1 MQPERQKDPAH
12 DQPGTRPAL
21 RKAPDADIHPAQGQ
35 AASVI
40 TLKRAVDVPIE
51 QSNTT
56 QIDLRNRET
65 ADLRQ
70 VPVVTSTPVV
80 NNDDHDTEGL
90 ETVAKKSKKGSSKL
104 KARARRR
111 TTRRKRKAVR
121 ARRKRA
127 SESNSA
133 HGRTSGLTSQLRCR
147 RPCVA
152 LRSGAKARGT
162 SVEDRVDSVVN
173 EPSPKMTGATSMRGS
188 GFACAKIAAR
198 FVGATS
204 LPFDIG

>member
-1 MQPERQKDPAH
+1 MTNPA
-12 DQPGTRPAL
+12 PRPAL

-56 QIDLRNRET
+56 QIDLRNSET

-90 ETVAKKSKKGSSKL
+90 ETVAKKSKKGSSKS
-104 KARARRR
+104 KGSSKKKNDKKKKKSGKGKKKKG
-111 TTRRKRKAVR
+111 KRKQLGARTNKRIDLTVEVPPSVR
-121 ARRKRA
+121 R
-127 SESNSA
+127 
-133 HGRTSGLTSQLRCR
+133 
-147 RPCVA
+147 A

-173 EPSPKMTGATSMRGS
+173 ELRQK
-188 GFACAKIAAR
+188 
-198 FVGATS
+198 
-204 LPFDIG
+204 

>member
-1 MQPERQKDPAH
+1 MTNPA
-12 DQPGTRPAL
+12 PRPAL

-56 QIDLRNRET
+56 QIDLRNRDI

-70 VPVVTSTPVV
+70 APVVTSTPVV
-80 NNDDHDTEGL
+80 NNDDLDTEGL
-90 ETVAKKSKKGSSKL
+90 ETVAKKSKKGSSKS
-104 KARARRR
+104 KGSSKKKNDKKKKKSGKGKKKKG
-111 TTRRKRKAVR
+111 KRKQLGARTNKRIDLTVEVPPSVR
-121 ARRKRA
+121 R
-127 SESNSA
+127 
-133 HGRTSGLTSQLRCR
+133 
-147 RPCVA
+147 A

-173 EPSPKMTGATSMRGS
+173 ELRQK
-188 GFACAKIAAR
+188 
-198 FVGATS
+198 
-204 LPFDIG
+204 

>member
-1 MQPERQKDPAH
+1 MTNPA
-12 DQPGTRPAL
+12 PRPAL
-21 RKAPDADIHPAQGQ
+21 RKAPDADIHPARGQ

-90 ETVAKKSKKGSSKL
+90 ETVAKKSKKGSSKS
-104 KARARRR
+104 KGSSKKKNDKKKKKSGKGKKKKG
-111 TTRRKRKAVR
+111 KRKQLGARTNKRIDLTVEVPPSVR
-121 ARRKRA
+121 R
-127 SESNSA
+127 
-133 HGRTSGLTSQLRCR
+133 
-147 RPCVA
+147 A

-173 EPSPKMTGATSMRGS
+173 ELRQK
-188 GFACAKIAAR
+188 
-198 FVGATS
+198 
-204 LPFDIG
+204 

>member
-1 MQPERQKDPAH
+1 MTNPA
-12 DQPGTRPAL
+12 PRPAL

-90 ETVAKKSKKGSSKL
+90 ETVAKKSKKGSSKS
-104 KARARRR
+104 KGSSKKKNDKKKKKSGKGKKKKG
-111 TTRRKRKAVR
+111 KRKQLGAPTNKRIDLTVEVPPSVR
-121 ARRKRA
+121 R
-127 SESNSA
+127 
-133 HGRTSGLTSQLRCR
+133 
-147 RPCVA
+147 A

-173 EPSPKMTGATSMRGS
+173 EPRQK
-188 GFACAKIAAR
+188 
-198 FVGATS
+198 
-204 LPFDIG
+204 

>member
-1 MQPERQKDPAH
+1 MTNPA
-12 DQPGTRPAL
+12 PRPAL

-90 ETVAKKSKKGSSKL
+90 EAVAKKSKKSNKGSSKA
-104 KARARRR
+104 KSSSKKSSKKNDKKKKKSGKGKKKKG
-111 TTRRKRKAVR
+111 KRKQLGARTNKRIDLTVEVPPSVR
-121 ARRKRA
+121 R
-127 SESNSA
+127 
-133 HGRTSGLTSQLRCR
+133 
-147 RPCVA
+147 A

-173 EPSPKMTGATSMRGS
+173 ELRQK
-188 GFACAKIAAR
+188 
-198 FVGATS
+198 
-204 LPFDIG
+204 

>member
-1 MQPERQKDPAH
+1 MTNPA
-12 DQPGTRPAL
+12 PRPAL

-51 QSNTT
+51 QAHTT

-90 ETVAKKSKKGSSKL
+90 ETVAKKSKKGSSKS
-104 KARARRR
+104 KGSSKKKNDKKKKKSGKGKKKKG
-111 TTRRKRKAVR
+111 KRKQLGAPTNKRIDLTVEVPPSVR
-121 ARRKRA
+121 R
-127 SESNSA
+127 
-133 HGRTSGLTSQLRCR
+133 
-147 RPCVA
+147 A

-173 EPSPKMTGATSMRGS
+173 ELRQK
-188 GFACAKIAAR
+188 
-198 FVGATS
+198 
-204 LPFDIG
+204 

>member
-1 MQPERQKDPAH
+1 MTNPA
-12 DQPGTRPAL
+12 PRPAL

-40 TLKRAVDVPIE
+40 TLKGAVDVPIE

-90 ETVAKKSKKGSSKL
+90 ETVAKKSKKGSSKS
-104 KARARRR
+104 KGSSKKKNDKKKKKSGKGKKKKG
-111 TTRRKRKAVR
+111 KRKQLGARTNKRIDLTVEVPPSVR
-121 ARRKRA
+121 R
-127 SESNSA
+127 
-133 HGRTSGLTSQLRCR
+133 
-147 RPCVA
+147 A

-173 EPSPKMTGATSMRGS
+173 ELRQK
-188 GFACAKIAAR
+188 
-198 FVGATS
+198 
-204 LPFDIG
+204 

>member
-1 MQPERQKDPAH
+1 MTNPA
-12 DQPGTRPAL
+12 PRPAL

-40 TLKRAVDVPIE
+40 TLKRAVDVPVE

-90 ETVAKKSKKGSSKL
+90 ETVAKKSKKGSSKS
-104 KARARRR
+104 KGSSKKKNDKKKKKSGKGKKKKG
-111 TTRRKRKAVR
+111 KRKQLGARTNKRIDLTVEVPPSVR
-121 ARRKRA
+121 R
-127 SESNSA
+127 
-133 HGRTSGLTSQLRCR
+133 
-147 RPCVA
+147 A

-173 EPSPKMTGATSMRGS
+173 ELRQK
-188 GFACAKIAAR
+188 
-198 FVGATS
+198 
-204 LPFDIG
+204 

>member
-1 MQPERQKDPAH
+1 MTNPA
-12 DQPGTRPAL
+12 PRPAL

-90 ETVAKKSKKGSSKL
+90 ETVAKKSKKGSSKS
-104 KARARRR
+104 KGSSKKKNDKKKKKSGKGKKKKG
-111 TTRRKRKAVR
+111 KRKQLGARTNKRIDLTVEVPPSVR
-121 ARRKRA
+121 R
-127 SESNSA
+127 
-133 HGRTSGLTSQLRCR
+133 
-147 RPCVA
+147 A

-173 EPSPKMTGATSMRGS
+173 ELRQK
-188 GFACAKIAAR
+188 
-198 FVGATS
+198 
-204 LPFDIG
+204 

>member
-1 MQPERQKDPAH
+1 MTNPA
-12 DQPGTRPAL
+12 PRPAL

-90 ETVAKKSKKGSSKL
+90 ETVAKKTKKGSSKS
-104 KARARRR
+104 KGSSKKKNDKKKKKSGKGKKKKG
-111 TTRRKRKAVR
+111 KRKQLGARTNKRIDLTVEVPPSVR
-121 ARRKRA
+121 R
-127 SESNSA
+127 
-133 HGRTSGLTSQLRCR
+133 
-147 RPCVA
+147 A

-173 EPSPKMTGATSMRGS
+173 ELRQK
-188 GFACAKIAAR
+188 
-198 FVGATS
+198 
-204 LPFDIG
+204 

>member
-1 MQPERQKDPAH
+1 MPIFI
-12 DQPGTRPAL
+12 RPKGRRL
-21 RKAPDADIHPAQGQ
+21 PSSP
-35 AASVI
+35 
-40 TLKRAVDVPIE
+40 LKRAVDVPIE

-90 ETVAKKSKKGSSKL
+90 ETVAKKSKKGSSKS
-104 KARARRR
+104 KGSSKKKNDKKKEKRVGQEEKG
-111 TTRRKRKAVR
+111 KRKQLGARTNKRIDLTVEVPPSVR
-121 ARRKRA
+121 R
-127 SESNSA
+127 
-133 HGRTSGLTSQLRCR
+133 
-147 RPCVA
+147 A

-173 EPSPKMTGATSMRGS
+173 ELRQNDRSDLDARLRVRVRKD
-188 GFACAKIAAR
+188 CCKIR
-198 FVGATS
+198 GATS